1 MSSADTIE
9 SIIEQARQL
18 LPGGALSREIEK
30 NFRALLQAQLKQ
42 MDVVSRDE
50 FEAQLAVLQR
60 SREKIDQLEQQ
71 LAALMEQSPR

>member
-9 SIIEQARQL
+9 RIIEQARNL
-18 LPGGALSREIEK
+18 LPGGTLSREIES

-50 FEAQLAVLQR
+50 FDAQVAVLKR
-60 SREKIDQLEQQ
+60 SREKIDELEQQ